1 MDFSSTAAFLTML
14 DETLNQLASR
24 DLAPDLNFVRI
35 VASKVDENK
44 SMQKEL
50 LLLMRQVFGLAMI
63 RTPMKDSAEI
73 DNVTARL
80 MTVYEMNSPM
90 TSKSVRDRCLTYL
103 NGVNE
108 EILLDVRQTWP
119 SHVERL
125 RKEGHAHLTFGMLSE
140 HSQDTQLQR
149 ADPRFGGLLPA
160 QRTGHFAEALQHL
173 GQVFIGGSRHGEL

>member
-1 MDFSSTAAFLTML
+1 
-14 DETLNQLASR
+14 
-24 DLAPDLNFVRI
+24 
-35 VASKVDENK
+35 
-44 SMQKEL
+44 
-50 LLLMRQVFGLAMI
+50 
-63 RTPMKDSAEI
+63 MKDSAEI

-125 RKEGHAHLTFGMLSE
+125 RKEGHA
-140 HSQDTQLQR
+140 
-149 ADPRFGGLLPA
+149 
-160 QRTGHFAEALQHL
+160 
-173 GQVFIGGSRHGEL
+173 